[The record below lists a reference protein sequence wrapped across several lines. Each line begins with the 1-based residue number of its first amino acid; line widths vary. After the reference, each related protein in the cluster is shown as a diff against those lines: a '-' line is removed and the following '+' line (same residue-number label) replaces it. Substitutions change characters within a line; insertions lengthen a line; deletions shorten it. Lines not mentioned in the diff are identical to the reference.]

1 MVELIAERR
10 KSIGHQVKSL
20 RRNGQLPAV
29 LYGADNESQPISVDT
44 KSFGKVL
51 KEAGES
57 TLVELVVD
65 GKKHNVLIH
74 DVQVDPLTDLPI
86 HADFLSVRMDK
97 EIHAKIPLEFIGE
110 SPAVKGESGILV
122 KVMHEI
128 EIEALPKDLPHALRV
143 DISVLEEL
151 KSKIHVRD
159 LGIPAGVKILG
170 HFDDVIVLIE
180 APRTEE
186 ELKEVV
192 EIPVAEAVAEVK
204 TEREM
209 KTEEKVKKEV
219 EEKAKEFSGKKDV
232 FVRKAEISLGFLER
246 ESEKLRG
253 IKEEFDKIKKDLGLD
268 IGNIKDE
275 LDELKRYEQLKIS
288 LDKQVEEQK
297 TASMDKLQE
306 VTKQILM
313 ERNGKP
319 RKAGFSQA
327 TKKYM
332 INC

>member
-1 MVELIAERR
+1 MLNSLGINMVELIAERR

-128 EIEALPKDLPHALRV
+128 EISALPKDLPHSIYVPMEKLEHVNDRV
-143 DISVLEEL
+143 VAS
-151 KSKIHVRD
+151 D
-159 LGIPAGVKILG
+159 LSLPAGVRLLAES
-170 HFDDVIVLIE
+170 DDVIVLVE
-180 APRTEE
+180 PPRSEE
-186 ELKEVV
+186 ELKSTETSEVV
-192 EIPVAEAVAEVK
+192 APVEVE
-204 TEREM
+204 TEREA
-209 KTEEKVKKEV
+209 KLKAEAEAKAKAETEEE
-219 EEKAKEFSGKKDV
+219 
-232 FVRKAEISLGFLER
+232 
-246 ESEKLRG
+246 
-253 IKEEFDKIKKDLGLD
+253 
-268 IGNIKDE
+268 
-275 LDELKRYEQLKIS
+275 
-288 LDKQVEEQK
+288 
-297 TASMDKLQE
+297 
-306 VTKQILM
+306 
-313 ERNGKP
+313 
-319 RKAGFSQA
+319 
-327 TKKYM
+327 
-332 INC
+332 